1 MTVAQVD
8 HAAPVMPD
16 EALLNDWHA
25 VAFSKDLAREML
37 LPVTL
42 LGEELVLWRDASG
55 TPHVWEDLCIHRGAR
70 LSKGWITEGA
80 VVCPYHGWRY
90 GPSGKCVLIPVSPDR
105 PPPPKARAL
114 TYRAIERYGM
124 IWASLG
130 NPPHDVPRFP
140 EWDDGGF
147 RKFPAGPYEYKANGF
162 RSVENFL
169 DATHFPFVHAGL
181 NGVPT
186 NPDRLE
192 DYQVFHDADGLSTSP
207 ITVFQPYGDHRQ
219 VPVHATYTYH
229 CFRPLVA
236 YFSKAVRVADPTSSH
251 RSLPGDRFCTFLAA
265 QPVDAVNCVIR
276 LVVAINFGPELTAED
291 ILRRQD
297 QVFAQDRAI
306 VETQRPERIPID
318 LRAELHHRSD
328 KLGVAYRR
336 WLGELGISYGTAS
349 G

>member
-70 LSKGWITEGA
+70 PSKGWITEGA
-80 VVCPYHGWRY
+80 VVCPYHGWRD

-147 RKFPAGPYEYKANGF
+147 RKFHAGPYEYQANGF

-169 DATHFPFVHAGL
+169 PAEVAQIPYAGM
-181 NGVPT
+181 VDMSVVKT
-186 NPDRLE
+186 AR
-192 DYQVFHDADGLSTSP
+192 GLS
-207 ITVFQPYGDHRQ
+207 
-219 VPVHATYTYH
+219 
-229 CFRPLVA
+229 
-236 YFSKAVRVADPTSSH
+236 
-251 RSLPGDRFCTFLAA
+251 
-265 QPVDAVNCVIR
+265 
-276 LVVAINFGPELTAED
+276 
-291 ILRRQD
+291 
-297 QVFAQDRAI
+297 
-306 VETQRPERIPID
+306 
-318 LRAELHHRSD
+318 
-328 KLGVAYRR
+328 
-336 WLGELGISYGTAS
+336 
-349 G
+349 